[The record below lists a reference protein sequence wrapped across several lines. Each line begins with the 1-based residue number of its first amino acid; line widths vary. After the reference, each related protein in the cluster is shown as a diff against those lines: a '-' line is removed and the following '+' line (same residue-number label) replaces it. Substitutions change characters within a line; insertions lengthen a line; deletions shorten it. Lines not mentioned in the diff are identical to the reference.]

1 MTNVLPKFCKEN
13 EHFVHNFY
21 KHSELHRC
29 HKLSYTAVSDNADEE
44 AMSVGCW
51 VNMAAIFSDHSVF

>member
-1 MTNVLPKFCKEN
+1 MFSLTSAKRMNTLSTISTSTLSYN
-13 EHFVHNFY
+13 
-21 KHSELHRC
+21 RC